1 MGGTHLSEVYGSIPR
16 DLTATRL
23 TGEFYLCL
31 MCQFVH
37 LYLSHLFL
45 ALSHDPLFFVTAPLF
60 PSLHPLTRRGEG

>member
-23 TGEFYLCL
+23 TGEFYRCL

-37 LYLSHLFL
+37 LYLSHHLFL
-45 ALSHDPLFFVTAPLF
+45 TLLHDPLFFRTAPLF
-60 PSLHPLTRRGEG
+60 PGGFLVFTP